1 VSEVVAIGDVGQPA
15 RVVGR
20 SPWALAGRRLL
31 RNRIALVALVGF
43 VVILVACIAAGWY
56 AHSVAHTHPFESTVD
71 GTTIINGKPHPVM
84 VESTGGLGLGVTPI
98 GPTWDL
104 HHYFLGADS
113 QGRDVAARLLYGGR
127 TSLEVSIA
135 AALLTAVIGTVVGLV
150 AGFFGGWPDRIISRL
165 VDIWMAFPP
174 VLLSILLVAVLGPG
188 LSSVI
193 IAIAVIDW
201 TRFCRVVRA
210 EAMSQARMDYVE
222 NARIAGY
229 GRIGIM
235 LREVLPN
242 VVPSIVALLS
252 LEMGIAVIVEAILS
266 FVNLSISTDDP
277 TWGSIIAEGRLSI
290 HQAWW
295 VLVFPLITLILTVL
309 SFSQFGEALKTRFD
323 PVLR

>member
-1 VSEVVAIGDVGQPA
+1 MDDSRISRHGSGAKLWLAGGWLLLALLVAIFAPLVAPHDPLAQDLMLERLPPFWMSGAEPGYWLGTDSL
-15 RVVGR
+15 GR
-20 SPWALAGRRLL
+20 DLLSRLIFGG
-31 RNRIALVALVGF
+31 RIAFIVAFAAAIAACLVG
-43 VVILVACIAAGWY
+43 
-56 AHSVAHTHPFESTVD
+56 ST
-71 GTTIINGKPHPVM
+71 
-84 VESTGGLGLGVTPI
+84 L
-98 GPTWDL
+98 
-104 HHYFLGADS
+104 
-113 QGRDVAARLLYGGR
+113 
-127 TSLEVSIA
+127 
-135 AALLTAVIGTVVGLV
+135 GLV
-150 AGFFGGWPDRIISRL
+150 AGYFGGWADRIISRI
-165 VDIWMAFPP
+165 VDVWMAFPP
-174 VLLSILLVAVLGPG
+174 VLFAILLVAVLGTG

-193 IAIAVIDW
+193 LAIAIIDW
-201 TRFCRVVRA
+201 TRFCRVIRA
-210 EAMSQARMDYVE
+210 ETMGQSRMDYVE

-277 TWGSIIAEGRLSI
+277 TWGGIIAEGRLSI

-309 SFSQFGEALKTRFD
+309 SFSQFGEALKARFD

>member
-1 VSEVVAIGDVGQPA
+1 MDEA
-15 RVVGR
+15 RIAR
-20 SPWALAGRRLL
+20 RALSPRLWLAGGWLLLALLAAIFAPLVAPQDPLAQDLMLERLPPFWL
-31 RNRIALVALVGF
+31 DGAEPGYWLGTDSLGRDLLSRLIFGGRIAFIVAF
-43 VVILVACIAAGWY
+43 AAATSACLIGSA
-56 AHSVAHTHPFESTVD
+56 
-71 GTTIINGKPHPVM
+71 
-84 VESTGGLGLGVTPI
+84 LGL
-98 GPTWDL
+98 
-104 HHYFLGADS
+104 
-113 QGRDVAARLLYGGR
+113 
-127 TSLEVSIA
+127 IA
-135 AALLTAVIGTVVGLV
+135 GY
-150 AGFFGGWPDRIISRL
+150 FGGWADRIISRV
-165 VDIWMAFPP
+165 VDVWMAFPP
-174 VLLSILLVAVLGPG
+174 VLFAILLVAVLGTG

-193 IAIAVIDW
+193 LAIAIIDW
-201 TRFCRVVRA
+201 TRFCRVIRA

-222 NARIAGY
+222 SARIAGY

-242 VVPSIVALLS
+242 VLPSVVALLS

-309 SFSQFGEALKTRFD
+309 SFSQFGEALKARFD

>member
-1 VSEVVAIGDVGQPA
+1 MDEA
-15 RVVGR
+15 RIVRRGL
-20 SPWALAGRRLL
+20 SPRLWLAGGWLVLALLAAIFAPLIAPQDPLAQDLMLERLPPFWL
-31 RNRIALVALVGF
+31 DGAEPGYWLGTDSLGRDLLSRLIFGGRIAFIVAFAAATSACLVGSAMG
-43 VVILVACIAAGWY
+43 LIAGY
-56 AHSVAHTHPFESTVD
+56 
-71 GTTIINGKPHPVM
+71 
-84 VESTGGLGLGVTPI
+84 
-98 GPTWDL
+98 
-104 HHYFLGADS
+104 
-113 QGRDVAARLLYGGR
+113 
-127 TSLEVSIA
+127 
-135 AALLTAVIGTVVGLV
+135 
-150 AGFFGGWPDRIISRL
+150 FGGWADRIISRI
-165 VDIWMAFPP
+165 VDVWMAFPP
-174 VLLSILLVAVLGPG
+174 VLFAILLVAVLGTG

-193 IAIAVIDW
+193 LAIAIIDW
-201 TRFCRVVRA
+201 TRFCRVIRA

-222 NARIAGY
+222 SARIAGY

-242 VVPSIVALLS
+242 VLPSVVALLS

-309 SFSQFGEALKTRFD
+309 SFSQFGEALKARFD

>member
-1 VSEVVAIGDVGQPA
+1 MDDGRISRHGSGAKLWLAGGWLLLALLAALFAPLVAPQDPLAQDLMFERLPPFWMSGSEPGFWLGTDSLGRDLLSRLIFGARIAFVVA
-15 RVVGR
+15 
-20 SPWALAGRRLL
+20 
-31 RNRIALVALVGF
+31 F
-43 VVILVACIAAGWY
+43 
-56 AHSVAHTHPFESTVD
+56 
-71 GTTIINGKPHPVM
+71 
-84 VESTGGLGLGVTPI
+84 
-98 GPTWDL
+98 
-104 HHYFLGADS
+104 
-113 QGRDVAARLLYGGR
+113 
-127 TSLEVSIA
+127 A
-135 AALLTAVIGTVVGLV
+135 AALAACLVGSTL
-150 AGFFGGWPDRIISRL
+150 GLISGYFGGWADRIISRV
-165 VDIWMAFPP
+165 VDVWMAFPP
-174 VLLSILLVAVLGPG
+174 VLFAILLVAVLGTG

-201 TRFCRVVRA
+201 TRFCRVIRA
-210 EAMSQARMDYVE
+210 ETMGQARMDYVE

-277 TWGSIIAEGRLSI
+277 TWGGIIAEGRLSI

-309 SFSQFGEALKTRFD
+309 SFSQFGEGLKARFD